1 MLETT
6 EYNSIRGHIVSEIQ
20 RETEPI
26 IAQKLKPLLENS
38 ESLIKSAKE
47 TYAHQLKVLKEELH
61 CKNKIINTLLGI
73 IEKFG
78 NDKRDTQP
86 VPLINFEKDM
96 TSPNK
101 FDSETDPKSDEQ
113 QQSHDNKQQISSK
126 ELSENSKEKDGTNSI
141 LVTDSVTVPK
151 QDNKQ
156 QSHDDKQKSHSRK
169 LCEYSKGESSNSTTN
184 ASIDEQLNE
193 FKRKKKEEYYK
204 YKQSV
209 CSDAGEKDKSVK
221 NDQWPIGTTV
231 IVGDSIL
238 NGIVEEKLCGQGRL
252 VKVKRFPGSTVDD
265 LSHHIIPII
274 RKKPTNMIIHTG
286 TNDAPSSTS
295 REIQDNLLK
304 LKALV
309 NEKLPQCKVWLST
322 PTLRTDNGKATLTV
336 SQLVNHLLNLNID
349 VIDNRNIKSRHLS
362 RKGLHLND
370 SGSKLLARK
379 FLEKIKLF

>member
-1 MLETT
+1 MTGALLNDTLKNLLQPATASTSNEAIDNMLETI
-6 EYNSIRGHIVSEIQ
+6 EYNSIRGHIVSEI
-20 RETEPI
+20 RKEIEPI

-141 LVTDSVTVPK
+141 LVTDSVTVPN

-156 QSHDDKQKSHSRK
+156 QNHDDKQNVTQ
-169 LCEYSKGESSNSTTN
+169 ENYANT
-184 ASIDEQLNE
+184 A
-193 FKRKKKEEYYK
+193 KEK
-204 YKQSV
+204 V
-209 CSDAGEKDKSVK
+209 
-221 NDQWPIGTTV
+221 V
-231 IVGDSIL
+231 IA
-238 NGIVEEKLCGQGRL
+238 QQMR
-252 VKVKRFPGSTVDD
+252 
-265 LSHHIIPII
+265 
-274 RKKPTNMIIHTG
+274 
-286 TNDAPSSTS
+286 
-295 REIQDNLLK
+295 Q
-304 LKALV
+304 
-309 NEKLPQCKVWLST
+309 
-322 PTLRTDNGKATLTV
+322 
-336 SQLVNHLLNLNID
+336 
-349 VIDNRNIKSRHLS
+349 
-362 RKGLHLND
+362 
-370 SGSKLLARK
+370 
-379 FLEKIKLF
+379 

>member
-1 MLETT
+1 MGDSTL
-6 EYNSIRGHIVSEIQ
+6 NSI
-20 RETEPI
+20 T
-26 IAQKLKPLLENS
+26 
-38 ESLIKSAKE
+38 
-47 TYAHQLKVLKEELH
+47 
-61 CKNKIINTLLGI
+61 
-73 IEKFG
+73 
-78 NDKRDTQP
+78 
-86 VPLINFEKDM
+86 
-96 TSPNK
+96 
-101 FDSETDPKSDEQ
+101 
-113 QQSHDNKQQISSK
+113 
-126 ELSENSKEKDGTNSI
+126 
-141 LVTDSVTVPK
+141 
-151 QDNKQ
+151 
-156 QSHDDKQKSHSRK
+156 
-169 LCEYSKGESSNSTTN
+169 
-184 ASIDEQLNE
+184 
-193 FKRKKKEEYYK
+193 
-204 YKQSV
+204 
-209 CSDAGEKDKSVK
+209 
-221 NDQWPIGTTV
+221 
-231 IVGDSIL
+231 
-238 NGIVEEKLCGQGRL
+238 EEKLCGQGRL

-370 SGSKLLARK
+370 SESKLLARN